1 MKIPVRLSF
10 LFLMLLLA
18 VPSFADIA
26 LVKTGT
32 GYDDARNGFSSICF
46 ENKKEFTLLDD
57 LSNQTQVADEIKA
70 GTYSMVVA
78 LGPQAALFAKQ
89 NLAALPLVYAMVASP
104 DKMGIKGDN
113 ITGVSMDVPL
123 LEQFNILRNIS
134 KKIKRVGV
142 IFTPAVNDA
151 LVQTAKDV
159 AGGQNLTI
167 VPAPV
172 ESSQD
177 IQRAMTDLVGKCD
190 ALWIPQDPSLGS
202 DDVVK
207 YIGSTSLSKQL
218 PFIGPSERYVRA
230 GAILAM
236 ALDAVDAGK
245 SAGDLANK
253 ILAGTPPSKL
263 PVVEQKKFKIIIN
276 LKAAG
281 LLGLTIP
288 KNVQD
293 AAGKVYQ

>member
-1 MKIPVRLSF
+1 MRITFRPS
-10 LFLMLLLA
+10 LLLLLLLVA
-18 VPSFADIA
+18 VSTSAEIA

-46 ENKKEFTLLDD
+46 ENKKEFTLLED
-57 LSNQTQVADEIKA
+57 LSNQAQVADEIKA

-78 LGPQAALFAKQ
+78 LGPQAALFAHQ
-89 NLAALPLVYAMVASP
+89 NLPGLPLVYTLVARA
-104 DKMGIKGDN
+104 DKMGIKGEN
-113 ITGVSMDVPL
+113 VTGVSMQVPL
-123 LEQFNILRNIS
+123 LEQFNVLRNIS

-142 IFTPAVNDA
+142 LYTPAVNDS
-151 LVQTAKDV
+151 LIESAKEV
-159 AGGQNLTI
+159 AGGQNLSI
-167 VPAPV
+167 VPSPV
-172 ESSQD
+172 TSSQD
-177 IQRAMTDLVGKCD
+177 IQHAVTELVGKCD
-190 ALWIPQDPSLGS
+190 ALWVPPDPSLAS

-218 PFIGPSERYVRA
+218 ALVGPSERYVRA
-230 GAILAM
+230 GAIIAM
-236 ALDAVDAGK
+236 VLDAVDAGK

-253 ILAGTPPSKL
+253 IIAGTPPSKL